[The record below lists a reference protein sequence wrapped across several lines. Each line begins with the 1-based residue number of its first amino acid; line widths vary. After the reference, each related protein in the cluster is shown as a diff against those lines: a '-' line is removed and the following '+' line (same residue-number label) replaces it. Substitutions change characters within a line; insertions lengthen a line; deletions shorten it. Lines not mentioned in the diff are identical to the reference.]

1 MLYVKHKKLF
11 AAVSIIISLFAVSSC
26 GVWADFT
33 TYFNTYYNAKNLFDN
48 TEALVLQNKKD
59 PFVFKE
65 EKIQDAQSKDLTK
78 VIEKCSKILQFDE
91 ESSYFDDALFITGK
105 SFYYQ
110 QEYSKAQRK
119 FIELTSI
126 PESDYALENKLWLAK
141 TYLQLRSFDEGLKLL
156 DEVKTEALNAED
168 EEIFNRAAIA
178 KIGFFVYRDEYASAV
193 TEANSFLSS
202 LDDEETAALVW
213 YQLGKIYL
221 LQKDEGKA
229 LQAFESV
236 LKYSASFEIEF
247 ESRIEHA
254 KLLGELGKLDES
266 EEALIEL
273 RDEGKFKNQMDRIL
287 IEIGNIYFDKH
298 EDEKAIEVFRE
309 VDSTYKKN
317 PTAGIASMKLGEI
330 YETRI
335 LDYDSAYA
343 YYNKTSNSSAD
354 RELKLKAGQKARNMS
369 KYFQLQSLLDGYE
382 LQFEYLT
389 NNDRYI
395 RDSIDFDIAYN
406 QFLEENRKKQE
417 ESEQTGQQNK
427 PVQQRSQ
434 QQTQQQ
440 QQQAQQQQTFTPTD
454 KNLDLVTLI
463 SQGKVT
469 KPVRPKISVDSIK
482 TQIAQSYYNIG
493 GMFFSEFEVPDS
505 ARFYYEEILEKF
517 PSEKPYMVQTIY
529 ALGTYY
535 ETTNQKEK
543 ADSLFKIIYEKYPN
557 NKLYREAAKKL
568 GLLTEEDKSLL
579 TETKDPAE
587 KIYVK
592 AEDFYYNK
600 NYRAAIDSF
609 KTIYLKYP
617 RSNFTPKSIYYIGL
631 IYEEQS
637 KNDSAAFFYKILTTK
652 EYLQTPYGKA
662 VSAKYNEYK
671 AEMEKI
677 EKAKQEELQKQKELE
692 ELEKRKQQSQSDSL
706 GVDSS
711 KTAVPGDL
719 EKRKVFDYE
728 IKADSLDSK
737 ESRKKQSYPDRL
749 KAEQADTTKNKV
761 VDPELLKPEKIDS
774 LRHKTAA
781 ERLKRAESD
790 STIEK
795 KILPKKLNPGEKDTA
810 KVRTIEPE

>member
-1 MLYVKHKKLF
+1 MLYAKHKKLF
-11 AAVSIIISLFAVSSC
+11 AALSIIIISLAVSSC

-78 VIEKCSKILQFDE
+78 VIEKCSKILQFSE
-91 ESSYFDDALFITGK
+91 ESSYFGDALFITGK

-119 FIELTSI
+119 FIELASI
-126 PESDYALENKLWLAK
+126 PETDYALENKLWLAK
-141 TYLQLRSFDEGLKLL
+141 TYLQLRSFEDGLKLL
-156 DEVKTEALNAED
+156 DEVKAEAQKEED
-168 EEIFNRAAIA
+168 EEIFNRAAIT
-178 KIGFFVYRDEYASAV
+178 KIGFFVYRDEYSSAV
-193 TEANSFLSS
+193 SEANSFLAI
-202 LDDEETAALVW
+202 LDNEETAALVW

-221 LQKDEGKA
+221 LQKDEEKA

-266 EEALIEL
+266 EEALTEL

-317 PTAGIASMKLGEI
+317 PTSGIASMKLGEI

-335 LDYDSAYA
+335 KDYDSAYS
-343 YYNKTSNSSAD
+343 YYNKTSNSAAD

-369 KYFQLQSLLDGYE
+369 KYFQLQSLLSGYE
-382 LQFEYLT
+382 LQLEYLT
-389 NNDRYI
+389 NNDRFI

-406 QFLEENRKKQE
+406 QFTEENRKKQE
-417 ESEQTGQQNK
+417 EEEKTGQQNK

-440 QQQAQQQQTFTPTD
+440 QQQTQQQTFVPTD
-454 KNLDLVTLI
+454 KNLDLITLI

-469 KPVRPKISVDSIK
+469 KPVRPKISVDSVK

-505 ARFYYEEILEKF
+505 AHFYYEEILEKF
-517 PSEKPYMVQTIY
+517 PSEKPYMVQTLY

-535 ETTNQKEK
+535 ETVNEKEK
-543 ADSLFKIIYEKYPN
+543 ADSLFKIIYEKYPHD
-557 NKLYREAAKKL
+557 KLYKEAAKKL
-568 GLLTEEDKSLL
+568 GLLKEEDKALL
-579 TETKDPAE
+579 TDTKDPAE

-592 AEDFYYNK
+592 AEDHYYNK
-600 NYRAAIDSF
+600 NYHAAIDSF

-617 RSNFTPKSIYYIGL
+617 RSNFAPKSIYYIGL

-637 KNDSAAFFYKILTTK
+637 KNDSAASFYKILTTK

-671 AEMEKI
+671 AEMGKI

-692 ELEKRKQQSQSDSL
+692 ELEKRKQQLNDSTV
-706 GVDSS
+706 VD
-711 KTAVPGDL
+711 TAKAIEPEDL
-719 EKRKVFDYE
+719 PKRKVVDDE
-728 IKADSLDSK
+728 IESDTLKNKVDREKQILPGRIK
-737 ESRKKQSYPDRL
+737 EEQS
-749 KAEQADTTKNKV
+749 DTIKNKV
-761 VDPELLKPEKIDS
+761 VDSELLQPEKIDS
-774 LRHKTAA
+774 LRRKTAV
-781 ERLKRAESD
+781 EHLKRAVSD
-790 STIEK
+790 STMEK
-795 KILPKKLNPGEKDTA
+795 KIIPQKLKPGIKDST
-810 KVRTIEPE
+810 KIRTTEPE

>member
-1 MLYVKHKKLF
+1 MLCANNKKLF
-11 AAVSIIISLFAVSSC
+11 AAVSIIITSLAVSSC
-26 GVWADFT
+26 GIWTNFT
-33 TYFNTYYNAKNLFDN
+33 TFFNTYYNTKTLFDY
-48 TEALVLQNKKD
+48 TEAALQQTKKD

-65 EKIQDAQSKDLTK
+65 EKIPDAQSKDLTK
-78 VIEKCSKILQFDE
+78 VIEKCSKILQFNE

-119 FIELTSI
+119 FIELASI
-126 PESDYALENKLWLAK
+126 PETDYALENKLWLAK
-141 TYLQLRSFDEGLKLL
+141 TYLQLRSFEDGLKLL
-156 DEVKTEALNAED
+156 DEVKAEAQKEED
-168 EEIFNRAAIA
+168 EEIFNRASIT

-193 TEANSFLSS
+193 TESNSFLAS

-221 LQKDEGKA
+221 LQKDEEKA

-266 EEALIEL
+266 EEALVEL

-287 IEIGNIYFDKH
+287 IEVGNIYFDKH

-335 LDYDSAYA
+335 KDYDSAYS
-343 YYNKTSNSSAD
+343 YYNKTVNSSAD

-369 KYFQLQSLLDGYE
+369 KYFQLQSLLSGYE
-382 LQFEYLT
+382 LQLEYVT
-389 NNDRYI
+389 DNDRFI

-406 QFLEENRKKQE
+406 QFLEESRKKQE
-417 ESEQTGQQNK
+417 ENEKTGQQQNK
-427 PVQQRSQ
+427 PAQQRS
-434 QQTQQQ
+434 
-440 QQQAQQQQTFTPTD
+440 QQQAQQQQQTQQQTFSPSD

-463 SQGKVT
+463 LQGKVT

-482 TQIAQSYYNIG
+482 TQIAQSYYSIG

-517 PSEKPYMVQTIY
+517 PSEKPYMVQTMY

-535 ETTNQKEK
+535 ETVNEKEK
-543 ADSLFKIIYEKYPN
+543 ADSLFKIIYEKYPKD
-557 NKLYREAAKKL
+557 KLYKEAGKKL
-568 GLLTEEDKSLL
+568 GLLTDEDKALL
-579 TETKDPAE
+579 ADTKDPAE

-600 NYRAAIDSF
+600 NYRAAIDTF

-617 RSNFTPKSIYYIGL
+617 RSNFAPKSIYYIGL
-631 IYEEQS
+631 IYEEES

-692 ELEKRKQQSQSDSL
+692 ELEKQKLLQLQSDSV
-706 GVDSS
+706 GVDSN
-711 KTAVPGDL
+711 KTLMPGDL
-719 EKRKVFDYE
+719 QKRKISDDE
-728 IKADSLDSK
+728 ILSDSLDNR
-737 ESRKKQSYPDRL
+737 EGRKKQPYIDRI
-749 KAEQADTTKNKV
+749 KAEQADTLKSKV

-774 LRHKTAA
+774 LRRKTAG
-781 ERLKRAESD
+781 EGLKRAEND

-795 KILPKKLNPGEKDTA
+795 KINPTKPKPGEKDTT
-810 KVRTIEPE
+810 KVRTTEPE